1 MLISEAAHLSG
12 LSVAT
17 IRYYEASGIC
27 PPIARSSEGHRRFTP
42 DNVDWLTLLAALRDT
57 AMSNAQMAAFAAL
70 YRGGDKTVEAR
81 KAMLTDHDARLRAQQ
96 RKLDSYR
103 ALLAQ
108 KIAKYDT
115 ILEDQT

>member
-1 MLISEAAHLSG
+1 MLISEAAQRSG

-27 PPIARSSEGHRRFTP
+27 PPIARSSDGHRRFTP
-42 DNVDWLTLLAALRDT
+42 ENVDWLTLLAALRDT
-57 AMSNAQMAAFAAL
+57 AMTNAQMAVFAAL
-70 YRGGDKTVEAR
+70 YRGGDDTVAER
-81 KAMLTDHDARLRAQQ
+81 KAMLTDHDAHLRAQQ
-96 RKLDSYR
+96 ARLDSCR